1 MHRVGVG
8 LFVLACAF
16 SSGAKQ
22 NKVIHISSPALCLCS
37 LIVSVLWHR
46 VNCGRA
52 ARDPLPMSTRG
63 QQQHIESSCPSCELE
78 RVKKNTGKKK
88 KSKVKT
94 SDSWDDEGAFSVT
107 HRLIRYLLRFLQMER
122 DQLIKYR
129 PLLTT

>member
-1 MHRVGVG
+1 
-8 LFVLACAF
+8 
-16 SSGAKQ
+16 
-22 NKVIHISSPALCLCS
+22 
-37 LIVSVLWHR
+37 
-46 VNCGRA
+46 
-52 ARDPLPMSTRG
+52 MSTRG

-78 RVKKNTGKKK
+78 HVKKKILEKKK

-122 DQLIKYR
+122 DQLIKHR